1 MKKHLLGLA
10 GLFALVSLTA
20 SAATENWNTAGN
32 WVSYTATGI
41 VDANMGQGGAVT
53 TPIETFN
60 EATALAKEGTACTL
74 TKVVIAINGQ
84 LAYSIEVDSETPT
97 PASFDVSIGGIGA
110 VLSHS
115 TYSAT
120 ELYADASVLNLG
132 GDDEDGIGNSD
143 YAGLDYGKW
152 AGTNLGQG
160 PGGMEITSDT
170 QLPHF
175 TTAVSG
181 ATLDWDVNYRLT
193 LAVSGSGYG
202 GQTSGTGTAD
212 ISITYY
218 YTPVPEP
225 TTWALMGMG
234 ALVLGLRRRF
244 GKKA

>member
-1 MKKHLLGLA
+1 MKKMLLGLA

-32 WVSYTATGI
+32 WVSYTANGI
-41 VDANMGQGGAVT
+41 VDGNMGQAGVVT
-53 TPIETFN
+53 TPMETFN
-60 EATALAKEGTACTL
+60 EATALTKEGVACTL

-97 PASFDVSIGGIGA
+97 PESFDVGIYGA
-110 VLSHS
+110 GAILSHS

-120 ELYADASVLNLG
+120 ELYAGDSVLNLAA
-132 GDDEDGIGNSD
+132 DDEIGSANF
-143 YAGLDYGKW
+143 AGTDYGEW
-152 AGTNLGQG
+152 AGVNLGQG
-160 PGGMEITSDT
+160 DGSEEITSG
-170 QLPHF
+170 LSHF
-175 TTAVSG
+175 TTAESG
-181 ATLDWDVNYRLT
+181 ATLDWDVNYKLT
-193 LAVSGSGYG
+193 LGVSGPNAAFR
-202 GQTSGTGTAD
+202 TSGTGTAD

-225 TTWALMGMG
+225 TTWALMGVG